1 MAKKKKSANSGK
13 LGMEHIVNAMSEA
26 TGCSKVKAHAGV
38 KALVAAVTAGVKS
51 GHAVNVAGLGIFRP
65 VHREARVVTPPNGG
79 KKVKVAAHTSVA
91 CKVSSKLKKIK

>member
-1 MAKKKKSANSGK
+1 MAKKSAKSGK
-13 LGMEHIVNAMSEA
+13 LGLEHIVAAMSEA

-38 KALVAAVTAGVKS
+38 KALVAAVHAGVKS

-65 VHREARVVTPPNGG
+65 VHRKARKVKPIGGG
-79 KKVKVAAHTSVA
+79 KTVNVPAHTSVA